1 MRTSSHHHSRP
12 SVPLAQLTV
21 TSSTAHDSSDNYP
34 VVRVSAPEPT
44 DADILSVLCDLFA
57 GRAAAAFGE
66 ALDWWLETLQ
76 CDLSPKAAAGVA
88 LSVISKWH
96 FDQRDGADGVQQ
108 FKDELILR
116 ARQILNKGGK
126 P

>member
-1 MRTSSHHHSRP
+1 MLATYEAPAITGTPQASP
-12 SVPLAQLTV
+12 STDGQ
-21 TSSTAHDSSDNYP
+21 SI
-34 VVRVSAPEPT
+34 VRVTAPELT

-57 GRAAAAFGE
+57 GRAATAFGE
-66 ALDWWLETLQ
+66 ALDWWIETLQ

-108 FKDELILR
+108 LQAELLQR
-116 ARQILNKGGK
+116 ARRLLDEQSLRNKGK
-126 P
+126 AA

>member
-1 MRTSSHHHSRP
+1 MFPESFRP
-12 SVPLAQLTV
+12 TAVPQHTALGDRYPALRLT
-21 TSSTAHDSSDNYP
+21 
-34 VVRVSAPEPT
+34 APELT

-57 GRAAAAFGE
+57 GRTTTAFGE
-66 ALDWWLETLQ
+66 ELDWWIETLQ

-108 FKDELILR
+108 LQAELLQR
-116 ARQILNKGGK
+116 ARRLLDEQSLRNKGK
-126 P
+126 AA

>member
-1 MRTSSHHHSRP
+1 MYSE
-12 SVPLAQLTV
+12 V
-21 TSSTAHDSSDNYP
+21 HDQ
-34 VVRVSAPEPT
+34 VVRSSE
-44 DADILSVLCDLFA
+44 DADSLQVVHLHPAELCDPDILSVLCDLFA
-57 GRAAAAFGE
+57 GRTTTAFGE
-66 ALDWWLETLQ
+66 ELDWWIETLQ

-108 FKDELILR
+108 FKDELVLR

>member
-1 MRTSSHHHSRP
+1 MLPTRQTPAHMGMPAATP
-12 SVPLAQLTV
+12 SPDHYQ
-21 TSSTAHDSSDNYP
+21 
-34 VVRVSAPEPT
+34 VVKLSPRELT

-57 GRAAAAFGE
+57 GRTTTAFGE
-66 ALDWWLETLQ
+66 ELDWWIETLQ

-108 FKDELILR
+108 LQAELLRR
-116 ARQILNKGGK
+116 ARRLLDEQSLRNKGK
-126 P
+126 AA

>member
-1 MRTSSHHHSRP
+1 VQTQPNTPHP
-12 SVPLAQLTV
+12 SIAISGSCSIVQLT
-21 TSSTAHDSSDNYP
+21 AG
-34 VVRVSAPEPT
+34 ELT

-57 GRAAAAFGE
+57 GRTAAAFGE
-66 ALDWWLETLQ
+66 ELDWWIETLQ

-108 FKDELILR
+108 LQAELLQR
-116 ARQILNKGGK
+116 ARRLLDEQSLRNKGK
-126 P
+126 AA

>member
-1 MRTSSHHHSRP
+1 MHSE
-12 SVPLAQLTV
+12 V
-21 TSSTAHDSSDNYP
+21 HDQ
-34 VVRVSAPEPT
+34 VVRSSE
-44 DADILSVLCDLFA
+44 DADSLQAVHLHPAELCDPDILSVLCDLFA
-57 GRAAAAFGE
+57 CRTATAFGE
-66 ALDWWLETLQ
+66 ELDWWLETLQ

-108 FKDELILR
+108 FKDELVLR

-126 P
+126 R